1 MAIGEEFKTGGVDDG
16 ERGRRDNFDNFDNFD
31 DFDGFDGFDDIAGTS
46 RRRFLRAGAL
56 ATGGLALG
64 LGGMSGVAAQE
75 GEVASL
81 VFARDL
87 LPAATFRII
96 GKLGDSTTTTV
107 LANAGQPGANGL
119 DNAEEY
125 MGFVIGYAY
134 PASPQVALLFT
145 REDVVSGTFF
155 PPSRGGRARF
165 GTDLS
170 VYNNDLNLIQV
181 SVLPA

>member
-1 MAIGEEFKTGGVDDG
+1 MATGEEFETGGGDGG
-16 ERGRRDNFDNFDNFD
+16 ERGRRDDSD
-31 DFDGFDGFDDIAGTS
+31 GTS
-46 RRRFLRAGAL
+46 RRGFLKAGAL
-56 ATGGLALG
+56 ASGGLALG
-64 LGGMSGVAAQE
+64 LAGTTGVAAQE
-75 GEVASL
+75 RGVPAL

-87 LPAATFRII
+87 LPAAAFTII
-96 GKLGDSTTTTV
+96 GQLGDSTTTTV
-107 LANAGQPGANGL
+107 LTNAGQPGANGL

-125 MGFVIGYAY
+125 LGYVIGYAY
-134 PASPQVALLFT
+134 PASPQVALLFA

-155 PPSRGGRARF
+155 PPSRGDRARF